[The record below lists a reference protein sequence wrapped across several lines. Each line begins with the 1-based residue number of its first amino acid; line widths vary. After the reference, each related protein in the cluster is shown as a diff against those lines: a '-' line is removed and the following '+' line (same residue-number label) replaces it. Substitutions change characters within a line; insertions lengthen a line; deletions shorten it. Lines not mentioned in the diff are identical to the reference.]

1 MSFFVRIDFFF
12 VSLYKQNQL
21 SMKYFQSKHTWLLY
35 ILAFFTLLNLYANYQ
50 YDKMLELA
58 SKPFLIPIL
67 GIYFYLN
74 TREVTQDYKKSL
86 TNFILIALSL
96 AWLGD
101 VFLLFQSYNP
111 LFFMLGLGSF
121 LVSHILYIITFKKSL
136 QNKELSE
143 TKSLLIRAI
152 PFIGT
157 FILMFTFLYK
167 SLDEVMIFAV
177 PIYMLVIITM
187 AFMAMERTGKVL
199 KASAEYVFFGAFL
212 FMVSDSL
219 LAIDIFVKNLA
230 IPLASVFVMATYIAA
245 QVLIVYGMMI
255 QIKSSLN

>member
-1 MSFFVRIDFFF
+1 
-12 VSLYKQNQL
+12 
-21 SMKYFQSKHTWLLY
+21 MKYFQSKHTWLLY
-35 ILAFFTLLNLYANYQ
+35 VLAFFTVLNLYANYK
-50 YDKMLELA
+50 YDFVLELA

-74 TREVTQDYKKSL
+74 TREITIPYKKSL

-96 AWLGD
+96 AWVGD
-101 VFLLFQSYNP
+101 VLLLFQSQNP

-121 LVSHILYIITFKKSL
+121 LISHILYILTFKKSL
-136 QNKELSE
+136 QNKELGE

-157 FILMFTFLYK
+157 FILMFTYLYK
-167 SLDEVMIFAV
+167 SLDAVMLVAV
-177 PIYMLVIITM
+177 PLYMLVIVTM

-219 LAIDIFVKNLA
+219 LAIDIFVKSLT
-230 IPLASVFVMATYIAA
+230 IPYAPIFVMATYIAA
-245 QVLIVYGMMI
+245 QALIVYGMMI

>member
-1 MSFFVRIDFFF
+1 
-12 VSLYKQNQL
+12 
-21 SMKYFQSKHTWLLY
+21 MKYFQSKHTWLLY
-35 ILAFFTLLNLYANYQ
+35 ILAFFTVLNLYANYN
-50 YDKMLELA
+50 YDFTLELA

-74 TREVTQDYKKSL
+74 TREVTHEYKKSL
-86 TNFILIALSL
+86 INFILIALSL

-101 VFLLFQSYNP
+101 VLLLFQTQNP

-121 LVSHILYIITFKKSL
+121 LVSHILYILTFKKSL
-136 QNKELSE
+136 QNKEMGE
-143 TKSLLIRAI
+143 TKNLLIRAI

-157 FILMFTFLYK
+157 FILMFTYLYK
-167 SLDEVMIFAV
+167 SLDAVMLVAV
-177 PIYMLVIITM
+177 PLYMLVIVTM

-219 LAIDIFVKNLA
+219 LAIDIFVKIIT
-230 IPLASVFVMATYIAA
+230 IPFAPVFVMATYIAA
-245 QVLIVYGMMI
+245 QALIVYGMMI
-255 QIKSSLN
+255 QIKSNLN

>member
-1 MSFFVRIDFFF
+1 
-12 VSLYKQNQL
+12 
-21 SMKYFQSKHTWLLY
+21 MKYFESKHTWLLY
-35 ILAFFTLLNLYANYQ
+35 ILAFFTLLNLYANYK
-50 YDKMLELA
+50 YDFVLELA

-67 GIYFYLN
+67 GIYFYVN
-74 TREVTQDYKKSL
+74 TREVTITYKKSL

-96 AWLGD
+96 AWIGD
-101 VFLLFQSYNP
+101 VLLLFQKESP

-121 LVSHILYIITFKKSL
+121 LISHILYILTFKKSL
-136 QNKELSE
+136 QNKELGE
-143 TKSLLIRAI
+143 TKTLLIRAI

-187 AFMAMERTGKVL
+187 AFMSMERTGKVL

-219 LAIDIFVKNLA
+219 LAIDIFVKHFT
-230 IPLASVFVMATYIAA
+230 IPFASVLVMLTYVAA
-245 QVLIVYGMMI
+245 QALIVYGMMI

>member
-1 MSFFVRIDFFF
+1 
-12 VSLYKQNQL
+12 
-21 SMKYFQSKHTWLLY
+21 MKHFESKYTWLLY
-35 ILAFFTLLNLYANYQ
+35 LLAFFTALNLYANYK
-50 YDKMLELA
+50 YDFVLELA

-74 TREVTQDYKKSL
+74 TREITKPFKKSI
-86 TNFILIALSL
+86 TNFILIALLL

-121 LVSHILYIITFKKSL
+121 LISHILYILTFKKSL
-136 QNKELSE
+136 QNQKLGEA
-143 TKSLLIRAI
+143 KKLLIRAI

-157 FILMFTFLYK
+157 FILMFTYLYK
-167 SLDEVMIFAV
+167 SLDAVMIFAV
-177 PIYMLVIITM
+177 PIYMLVIVTM
-187 AFMAMERTGKVL
+187 AFLAMERTGKVL

-219 LAIDIFVKNLA
+219 LAIDIFVKGLT
-230 IPLASVFVMATYIAA
+230 IPFASVFVMLTYIAA
-245 QVLIVYGMMI
+245 QTLIVYGMMI
-255 QIKSSLN
+255 QIKSNLN

>member
-1 MSFFVRIDFFF
+1 
-12 VSLYKQNQL
+12 
-21 SMKYFQSKHTWLLY
+21 MKYFESKYTWLLY
-35 ILAFFTLLNLYANYQ
+35 ILAFFTVLNLYANYT
-50 YDKMLELA
+50 YNFTLELA

-67 GIYFYLN
+67 AIYFYLN
-74 TREVTQDYKKSL
+74 TKEVTIPYKKSL
-86 TNFILIALSL
+86 INFILTALFL

-101 VFLLFQSYNP
+101 VFLLFQAQNP

-121 LVSHILYIITFKKSL
+121 LISHILYILTFKKSI
-136 QNKELSE
+136 QNKELGE
-143 TKSLLIRAI
+143 TKTLLIRAI

-167 SLDEVMIFAV
+167 SLDTVMLVAV
-177 PIYMLVIITM
+177 PIYMLVIVTM

-219 LAIDIFVKNLA
+219 LAIDIFVKTLT
-230 IPLASVFVMATYIAA
+230 IPFAPVFVMLTYVAA
-245 QVLIVYGMMI
+245 QTLIVYGMMI
-255 QIKSSLN
+255 QIKSNLN

>member
-1 MSFFVRIDFFF
+1 
-12 VSLYKQNQL
+12 
-21 SMKYFQSKHTWLLY
+21 MKYFQSKHTWLLY
-35 ILAFFTLLNLYANYQ
+35 ILAFFTLLNLYANYK
-50 YDKMLELA
+50 YDFVLELA

-74 TREVTQDYKKSL
+74 TRDVIQTYKKSL
-86 TNFILIALSL
+86 ANFVLVALFF
-96 AWLGD
+96 AWFGD
-101 VFLLFQSYNP
+101 VFLLFQTQNT

-121 LVSHILYIITFKKSL
+121 LISHILYIITFKKSL
-136 QNKELSE
+136 QNKELGE
-143 TKSLLIRAI
+143 PKKLLIRAI

-167 SLDEVMIFAV
+167 SLDAVMLIAV
-177 PIYMLVIITM
+177 PVYMLVIVMM
-187 AFMAMERTGKVL
+187 AFLAMERTGKVL

-219 LAIDIFVKNLA
+219 LAIDIFVKNMN
-230 IPLASVFVMATYIAA
+230 IPYAPVFVMLTYVAA
-245 QVLIVYGMMI
+245 QSLIVYGMMI

>member
-1 MSFFVRIDFFF
+1 
-12 VSLYKQNQL
+12 
-21 SMKYFQSKHTWLLY
+21 MKYFQSKHTWLLY
-35 ILAFFTLLNLYANYQ
+35 ILAFFTVLNLYANYK
-50 YDKMLELA
+50 YDFVLELA

-67 GIYFYLN
+67 GIYFYFN
-74 TREVTQDYKKSL
+74 TREVTIPLKKSL

-101 VFLLFQSYNP
+101 VFLLFQTYNP

-121 LVSHILYIITFKKSL
+121 LISHILYILTFKKSL
-136 QNKELSE
+136 QNKELGE
-143 TKSLLIRAI
+143 TKKILIHSI

-157 FILMFTFLYK
+157 FILMFIYLYEW
-167 SLDEVMIFAV
+167 LDAVMIFAV

-199 KASAEYVFFGAFL
+199 KASAEYVWFGAFL

-219 LAIDIFVKNLA
+219 LAIDIFVKNFT
-230 IPLASVFVMATYIAA
+230 IPYAPVFVMATYIAA
-245 QVLIVYGMMI
+245 QTLIVYGMMI

>member
-1 MSFFVRIDFFF
+1 
-12 VSLYKQNQL
+12 
-21 SMKYFQSKHTWLLY
+21 MKYFQSKHTWLLY
-35 ILAFFTLLNLYANYQ
+35 LLAFFIVLNLYANYK
-50 YDKMLELA
+50 YDFTLELA

-67 GIYFYLN
+67 GLYFYLN
-74 TREVTQDYKKSL
+74 TREVTQIFKKSL

-101 VFLLFQSYNP
+101 VFLLFQAQNP

-121 LVSHILYIITFKKSL
+121 LISHILYILTFKKSL
-136 QNKELSE
+136 QNKELGE
-143 TKSLLIRAI
+143 TKTLLIRAI

-157 FILMFTFLYK
+157 FILMFTYLYK
-167 SLDEVMIFAV
+167 SLDAVMIFAV

-187 AFMAMERTGKVL
+187 AFLAMERTGKVL

-219 LAIDIFVKNLA
+219 LAIDIFVKTIN
-230 IPLASVFVMATYIAA
+230 IPYAPIFVMATYIAA
-245 QVLIVYGMMI
+245 QTLIVYGMMI
-255 QIKSSLN
+255 QIKSNLN

>member
-1 MSFFVRIDFFF
+1 
-12 VSLYKQNQL
+12 
-21 SMKYFQSKHTWLLY
+21 MKYFESKHTWLLY
-35 ILAFFTLLNLYANYQ
+35 ILAFFTVLNLYANYK
-50 YDKMLELA
+50 YDFVLELA

-74 TREVTQDYKKSL
+74 TKEVNKSFKKSL
-86 TNFILIALSL
+86 INFIMIALFL

-101 VFLLFQSYNP
+101 VLLLFQSYNP

-121 LVSHILYIITFKKSL
+121 LVSHILYILTFKKSL
-136 QNKELSE
+136 QNKELGA
-143 TKSLLIRAI
+143 TKTLLIRAI
-152 PFIGT
+152 PFVGT
-157 FILMFTFLYK
+157 AILMLTFLYK
-167 SLDEVMIFAV
+167 WLDTVMLVAV
-177 PIYMLVIITM
+177 PLYVLVIVTM

-219 LAIDIFVKNLA
+219 LAIDIFVKNFT
-230 IPLASVFVMATYIAA
+230 IPYAPVFVMFTYVAA
-245 QVLIVYGMMI
+245 QTLIVYGMMI

>member
-1 MSFFVRIDFFF
+1 
-12 VSLYKQNQL
+12 
-21 SMKYFQSKHTWLLY
+21 MKYFQSKHTWLLY
-35 ILAFFTLLNLYANYQ
+35 ILAFFTVLNLYANYN
-50 YDKMLELA
+50 YDFTLELA

-74 TREVTQDYKKSL
+74 TREVTQEYKKSL
-86 TNFILIALSL
+86 INFILIALSL

-101 VFLLFQSYNP
+101 VLLLFQTQNP

-121 LVSHILYIITFKKSL
+121 LVSHILYILTFKKSL
-136 QNKELSE
+136 QNKEMGE
-143 TKSLLIRAI
+143 TKNLLIRAI

-157 FILMFTFLYK
+157 FILMFTYLYK
-167 SLDEVMIFAV
+167 SLDAVMLVAV
-177 PIYMLVIITM
+177 PLYMLVIVTM

-219 LAIDIFVKNLA
+219 LAIDIFVKIIT
-230 IPLASVFVMATYIAA
+230 IPFAPVFVMATYIAA
-245 QVLIVYGMMI
+245 QALIVYGMMI
-255 QIKSSLN
+255 QIKSNLN